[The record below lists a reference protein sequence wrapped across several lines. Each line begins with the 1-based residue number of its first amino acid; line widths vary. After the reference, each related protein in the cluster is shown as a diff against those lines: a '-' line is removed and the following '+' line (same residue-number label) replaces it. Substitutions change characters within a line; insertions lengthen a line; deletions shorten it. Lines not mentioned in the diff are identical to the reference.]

1 MESEVEGS
9 HNQVPP
15 TSRRLLVSIS
25 GLDGSGKSSNADAL
39 WESLSQRGFHV
50 ARAWAGYDAELSLPF
65 IALVRLLGYTRRTK
79 IRGLP
84 FFRREVWRNAAISR
98 LWPLVL
104 ALDFVPHAFIS
115 VVLPL
120 QKGRIVICDRYVYD
134 LVAELTQESTLGPRA
149 KKTFLNFLPRPDIA
163 FLIDVD
169 EDVAWK
175 RIMVPGRARTQPF
188 YDLSTRRKIYLQL
201 ATEKGMIV
209 LNGADDPVRN
219 RQEILSRTLSVLE
232 EPVTPRS

>member
-1 MESEVEGS
+1 MRSIGK
-9 HNQVPP
+9 
-15 TSRRLLVSIS
+15 RLLVSIS
-25 GLDGSGKSSNADAL
+25 GVDGSGKSSNADAL
-39 WESLSQRGFHV
+39 CESLSQRGFHV
-50 ARAWAGYDAELSLPF
+50 ARAWAGFDAELSLPF

-79 IRGLP
+79 IRGLT

-104 ALDFVPHAFIS
+104 ALDFVPNALVS

-120 QKGRIVICDRYVYD
+120 QKGRIVVCDRYVYD

-149 KKTFLNFLPRPDIA
+149 KRTFLNFLPRPDIA

-175 RIMVPGRARTQPF
+175 RIMIPGRARTQPI
-188 YDLSTRRKIYLQL
+188 YDVSARLKIYRQL
-201 ATEKGMIV
+201 ATENGMII
-209 LNGADDPVRN
+209 LNGADDPARN
-219 RQEILSRTLSVLE
+219 RQEILTRTLSILG
-232 EPVTPRS
+232 EPANLQS